1 MLKISYSIPMIKK
14 LLNQFQ
20 KKYLV
25 VYRKEDG
32 KVKTYE
38 ISKPRLNEAVSNKR
52 EGRHNVGF
60 RAYCFARGQVRAFRH
75 DRVVSITKL

>member
-1 MLKISYSIPMIKK
+1 MIKK

-20 KKYLV
+20 KRYLL
-25 VYRKEDG
+25 VYRRKDE

-38 ISKPRLNEAVSNKR
+38 IGKPRLNEAVPNKQ

-75 DRVVSITKL
+75 DRVVSISRL

>member
-1 MLKISYSIPMIKK
+1 MLNK
-14 LLNQFQ
+14 LLNKFQ
-20 KKYLV
+20 KRYLV
-25 VYRKEDG
+25 VYRRHDG

-38 ISKPRLNEAVSNKR
+38 ISKPRLNEAVPNKQ

-75 DRVVSITKL
+75 DRVISITKL